1 MTSKTSEEDEQV
13 KEMIKT
19 SQKLRRDSMRLA
31 KTQRK
36 LVDKLEQGIK
46 ALDALERVRIAAQ
59 IYSAV
64 KSARS

>member
-1 MTSKTSEEDEQV
+1 MTSKTSEEVEQV

-36 LVDKLEQGIK
+36 LVDKLEQAIK
-46 ALDALERVRIAAQ
+46 ALDALERLRIAAQ